1 MANVTIAGATYSDV
15 PAIQVPSGSGTAL
28 FYETKAVT
36 YNLTGG
42 ASASVTPSEVVA
54 GQGFSLKL
62 KAPAGYNLNGVTVT
76 MGGTDITSQVFT
88 HDAEGGGGSE
98 PVLQTKS
105 VSYTPTTSEQ
115 SAQVTADS
123 GYDGLDAVN
132 VSVGAIPSEYIIP
145 SGTKSITEN
154 GTGIDVANY
163 ASVDVNVPSGGA
175 SNVVIGSFTTGSTEG
190 GTGSISVPYTGS
202 GFPLACMVYIAG
214 GAYNNTASGNTT
226 WYNSTHRY
234 AVGQWTYHNAQQA
247 SSCNTGVTTWVY
259 KNNASTATTYSRSSA
274 MSTTVR
280 TTSNATGAGA
290 TCVRM
295 SVDGKTLR
303 WYVSSTSYGLLASTE
318 YTYIMIYSS

>member
-1 MANVTIAGATYSDV
+1 MSTYNKVTLDGTTLMDISDTTIVASDV
-15 PAIQVPSGSGTAL
+15 PTGKIFYGADGSRGTGTSTAIVPT
-28 FYETKAVT
+28 
-36 YNLTGG
+36 
-42 ASASVTPSEVVA
+42 
-54 GQGFSLKL
+54 
-62 KAPAGYNLNGVTVT
+62 
-76 MGGTDITSQVFT
+76 
-88 HDAEGGGGSE
+88 
-98 PVLQTKS
+98 
-105 VSYTPTTSEQ
+105 
-115 SAQVTADS
+115 
-123 GYDGLDAVN
+123 
-132 VSVGAIPSEYIIP
+132 
-145 SGTKSITEN
+145 GTKSITQN
-154 GTGIDVANY
+154 GTGIDVTQY
-163 ASVDVNVPSGGA
+163 ASVDVAVPTSGGA

-190 GTGSISVPYTGS
+190 ATGSISVPYTGS

-234 AVGQWTYHNAQQA
+234 AVGQWTYHNAQQS

-274 MSTTVR
+274 MNTTVR
-280 TTSNATGAGA
+280 TTSAATGAGA